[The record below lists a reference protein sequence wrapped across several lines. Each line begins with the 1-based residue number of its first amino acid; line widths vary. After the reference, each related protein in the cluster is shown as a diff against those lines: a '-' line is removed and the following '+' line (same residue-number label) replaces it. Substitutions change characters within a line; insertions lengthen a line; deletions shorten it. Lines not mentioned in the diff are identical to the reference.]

1 MDALTLLRD
10 QAAMADNLLTQVAAN
25 LTAEQ
30 ALWHLEGSTANP
42 IAAAF
47 MHVMFGED
55 RTVQQRCQDRP
66 AIFVAGGWQACIGF
80 DPDAPWTPPSKVDPD
95 ALRAYA
101 AEVRSATKQFLDEV
115 QPADLER
122 ELEGPRGRRP
132 MIAVLSLMLVIHK
145 ASHTGEIAAL
155 LGSQGVRGFPF

>member
-1 MDALTLLRD
+1 MDALALLRD
-10 QAAMADNLLTQVAAN
+10 QAMTTDSLLTQVVAN

-30 ALWHLEGSTANP
+30 ALWHPEGSTANP
-42 IAAAF
+42 IAATF
-47 MHVMFGED
+47 MHITFGED
-55 RTVQQRCQDRP
+55 RTVQHRCQGQP
-66 AIFVAGGWQACIGF
+66 TVFEAGGWRARIGF
-80 DPDAPWTPPSKVDPD
+80 DPNAPWAPASSVDPD

-101 AEVRSATKQFLDEV
+101 AEVRSVTKQFLDEV

>member
-1 MDALTLLRD
+1 MDALALLRE
-10 QAAMADNLLTQVAAN
+10 QAATADSLLTQVVAN

-30 ALWHLEGSTANP
+30 AVWQLEGSTANP
-42 IAAAF
+42 IASTV
-47 MHVMFGED
+47 MHILFGED
-55 RTVQQRCQDRP
+55 RTVQQRCRGQ
-66 AIFVAGGWQACIGF
+66 ATIFQASGWRARIGF
-80 DPDAPWTPPSKVDPD
+80 DPDAPWAQPGQVDPD
-95 ALRAYA
+95 AIRDYA
-101 AEVRSATKQFLDEV
+101 AEVRAATKRFLENA

-132 MIAVLSLMLVIHK
+132 MLAVLSLMLVIHK

>member
-1 MDALTLLRD
+1 MDALALLRE
-10 QAAMADNLLTQVAAN
+10 QATTADSLLTQVVAN

-42 IAAAF
+42 IASTL
-47 MHVMFGED
+47 MHIAFGED
-55 RTVQQRCQDRP
+55 RTVQRRCLGQP
-66 AIFVAGGWQACIGF
+66 TIFEAGGWRARIGF
-80 DPDAPWTPPSKVDPD
+80 DPDAPWAPASSVDPD
-95 ALRAYA
+95 AMRAYA
-101 AEVRSATKQFLDEV
+101 SEVRAATDSFLAAV

-132 MIAVLSLMLVIHK
+132 MLAILSLMLVIHK
-145 ASHTGEIAAL
+145 ANHTGEIAAL